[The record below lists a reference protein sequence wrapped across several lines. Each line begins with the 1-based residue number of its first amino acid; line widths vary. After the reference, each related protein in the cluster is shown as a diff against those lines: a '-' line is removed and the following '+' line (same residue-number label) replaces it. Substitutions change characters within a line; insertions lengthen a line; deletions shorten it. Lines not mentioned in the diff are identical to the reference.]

1 MPPMVVSNIEPGP
14 SPTLGDFCS
23 NFPVLNALAKKFSPV
38 DFILSPLYDKKF
50 PEFSIFLEHQDFVNK
65 VIISYDW
72 QSAEVKFVPYAWGAF
87 SRPIAPKNAA
97 AQVSE
102 ILKEK
107 IEPDFNFELKLPYIE
122 IDETVT
128 GKNIVIDRTHNSV
141 LKTNNLFQDTNEYH
155 WIDFSKSL
163 IYNVNLCLSTS
174 KKIYA
179 AATGLPVLLH
189 YFNKHPD
196 IEILMFED
204 PVYIDGLFL
213 DTDAVKFTAGINFK
227 K

>member
-1 MPPMVVSNIEPGP
+1 MVVSNIEPGP

-23 NFPVLNALAKKFSPV
+23 NFPVLNALAKRFGPI

-50 PEFSIFLEHQDFVNK
+50 PEFSIFLQHQDFINE

-72 QSAEVKFVPYAWGAF
+72 QLAEVKFVPYAWGAF
-87 SRPIAPKNAA
+87 SRPMAPKNAA
-97 AQVSE
+97 VQVSE

-107 IEPDFNFELKLPYIE
+107 IDPDFDFELKLPHVEIE
-122 IDETVT
+122 ENIAE
-128 GKNIVIDRTHNSV
+128 KNIVIDRTFNTV
-141 LKTNNLFQDTNEYH
+141 LKTNNLFQDTTKYH

-163 IYNVNLCLSTS
+163 IYNVNLCLSS
-174 KKIYA
+174 NKKIYA

-189 YFNKHPD
+189 YFKNHPD

-213 DTDAVKFTAGINFK
+213 DTHTVKFTTGINFK
-227 K
+227 